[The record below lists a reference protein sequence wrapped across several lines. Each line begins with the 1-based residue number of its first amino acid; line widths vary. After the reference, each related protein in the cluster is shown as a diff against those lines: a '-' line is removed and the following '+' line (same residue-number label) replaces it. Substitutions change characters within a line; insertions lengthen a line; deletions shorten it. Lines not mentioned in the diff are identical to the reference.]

1 MDLMQPKGTGHAFK
15 LPCWRDAAM
24 HAILLPLE
32 TNAKMKAWIVKAAPE
47 PYAPG
52 QPAEGLWG
60 LGLSEDGIAAL
71 RHAAARGPATERLL
85 LSASDSG
92 CKRDAPTMPHCLAAD
107 KRRRCRLTASGTA
120 ILQQGW
126 RS

>member
-52 QPAEGLWG
+52 QPAEGLWAWPVRG
-60 LGLSEDGIAAL
+60 WDCC
-71 RHAAARGPATERLL
+71 AAACSCAGAGDRAAAAVSFRQRL
-85 LSASDSG
+85 
-92 CKRDAPTMPHCLAAD
+92 
-107 KRRRCRLTASGTA
+107 
-120 ILQQGW
+120 
-126 RS
+126 